1 MSQKKKI
8 ISFGTIILGLLL
20 ITVLVACEPEDESI
34 GVIPTI
40 APEFEVPTP
49 IPTFTAL
56 PTLTRI
62 SNPTPTPELPLKTIL
77 IYDDQFVPGWGL
89 VGEDLLSEPSEDVAF
104 DGTRAL
110 KITPRLAFSQF
121 FIVATSDN
129 REPVFRDDIIA
140 VSFYLRSTEP
150 IAFDDMTITAQGSNE
165 NIYWIEDDRSA
176 ITTSGARFEDTQLAF
191 TGLGTIPADTW
202 ARIEFLPQ
210 EQQFDPVYRNFTG
223 FYLSNASTFLAPYYI
238 DRIEILV
245 VDE

>member
-1 MSQKKKI
+1 MSHHKKT
-8 ISFGTIILGLLL
+8 FRLGALIFSLL
-20 ITVLVACEPEDESI
+20 IITILVACQPEDDSI

-62 SNPTPTPELPLKTIL
+62 ANPTPTAELPLKTIL
-77 IYDDQFVPGWGL
+77 IYDDRFAPGWGL
-89 VGEDLLSEPSEDVAF
+89 VGEDLLSEETEEVTF
-104 DGTRAL
+104 DGNQAL

-121 FIVATSDN
+121 YIVSTNDN

-140 VSFYLRSTEP
+140 VSFYLRSAEA
-150 IAFDDMTITAQGSNE
+150 IAFDDMTITAQGSND

-191 TGLGTIPADTW
+191 TGLGTIPPDTW